1 MNGMSF
7 SHRAMHSFC
16 PITIWYTP
24 SSIFLGMF
32 HLETVEWFPRLSL
45 DNRMMWETTIC
56 SIYFSNHWSSLSRLP
71 LVQLC
76 NDVICFSAKTDFKL
90 TSSCMP
96 VSSISQMVFGFP
108 CRQCSVTKLLSTMK
122 YFANFSISMHWCLI
136 VAVYFGFRKVI
147 RWWCLHVPFYHLAVG
162 FPSLNCL
169 LCFAAKFPT

>member
-1 MNGMSF
+1 MI
-7 SHRAMHSFC
+7 HSKFN
-16 PITIWYTP
+16 
-24 SSIFLGMF
+24 FLG
-32 HLETVEWFPRLSL
+32 HVPPGNCWVISSAFPRQPDDVGDNHLQHLFLQSL
-45 DNRMMWETTIC
+45 I
-56 SIYFSNHWSSLSRLP
+56 ISRLP

-96 VSSISQMVFGFP
+96 VSSIFQMVFGFP